1 MELSNPLQE
10 NKNLRLLKTI
20 PSIKIIEKYKNELNI
35 DVKRFFNNIDKIHL
49 YKDIT
54 SGYCFYHP
62 FINGDDSFYR
72 ELQKFEWY
80 YSSWKWEHQ
89 VAKSFIKATD
99 TVLEIGCAT
108 GSFLEVLSRDG
119 IQSVGL
125 EINKEAIE
133 YAARNNICVI
143 NETIEEHAIK
153 HKECYDVVCSF
164 QVMEHIPDVY
174 NAIQSSLGCLKKN
187 GTFIISVP
195 NNNSYLKKIE
205 NVLNYPPHH
214 IGLWNK
220 RALQNLTEKMNVSGP
235 EFFFEP
241 INNIDFYFR
250 EIKKIR
256 HEKYGYRLGG
266 IINYFEKVTRKIW
279 YKKFPGFRHDMT
291 IMAIFIKK

>member
-20 PSIKIIEKYKNELNI
+20 PSNVIIEKYKNELNI
-35 DVKRFFNNIDKIHL
+35 DVKRFFNNVDKVYL

-54 SGYCFYHP
+54 SGYGFYYP
-62 FINGDDSFYR
+62 FISGDDSFYR

-89 VAKSFIKATD
+89 VAKNFIKATD
-99 TVLEIGCAT
+99 IVLEIGCAT

-125 EINKEAIE
+125 EINKEAVE
-133 YAARNNICVI
+133 CASKKNIRVI
-143 NETIEEHAIK
+143 NETVEEHAK
-153 HKECYDVVCSF
+153 NNKECYDVVCSF

-174 NAIQSSLGCLKKN
+174 NTIQSSLACLKKN

-195 NNNSYLKKIE
+195 DNNSYLKKID

-214 IGLWNK
+214 NGLWNK
-220 RALQNLTEKMNVSGP
+220 KVLQNLTEKMNLTCP
-235 EFFFEP
+235 EFYFEP
-241 INNIDFYFR
+241 LNNLDFYYR
-250 EIKKIR
+250 EIRKIR
-256 HEKYGYRLGG
+256 YKKYGYRLGSM
-266 IINYFEKVTRKIW
+266 INNFEQITKNLW
-279 YKKFPGFRHDMT
+279 YKKFPGFRYDMT